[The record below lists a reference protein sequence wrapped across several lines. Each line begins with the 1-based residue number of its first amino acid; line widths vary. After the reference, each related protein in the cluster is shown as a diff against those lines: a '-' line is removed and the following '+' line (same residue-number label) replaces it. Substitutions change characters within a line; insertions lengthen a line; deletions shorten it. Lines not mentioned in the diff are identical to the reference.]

1 MHLLEE
7 LRWRNLIQD
16 FTPGLEEK
24 LAEGPCKIY
33 VGFDP
38 TAPSLTI
45 GNMVMVTM
53 LMRIQRAGHI
63 PVVLMGGATGR
74 IGDPSGKDKERQLK
88 TYEELDNNL
97 AKQQAQ
103 FRQFLDFEGEQ
114 AALMVNNYDFYRN
127 MNAIAFLRDVG
138 KNVTVNYMM
147 AKESV
152 KRRLEGEGLSFTEFS
167 YQLLQA
173 YDFQYLYEK
182 EDVTVQMGGSDQ
194 WGNLMTGVEFIRKN
208 GGKAFALTAPLLTK
222 ADGRKFGKSEEG
234 NIWLDANMTSPYQF
248 YQFFI
253 NAADADMPTLLRT
266 FSFRSKEE
274 IEALEAEHAQSP
286 HLRLA
291 QQALAEEMCIRVH
304 GQANFEAAKKV
315 SSIVFSKKLKRDFLE
330 GLSDSDFAMLA
341 KELPSFSVA
350 RSQVETHTALIDL
363 LTEQNDALGSKSD
376 LRRAI
381 KQKALSLN
389 TLKIESHEQTV
400 GPENLLHDRYLFLQ
414 KGKKSKFVVIVE

>member
-1 MHLLEE
+1 MNLLDE

-16 FTPGLEEK
+16 FTPGLEEA
-24 LAEGPCKIY
+24 LEEGPCKIY

-45 GNMVMVTM
+45 GNMVMVSL

-88 TYEELDNNL
+88 SYEELDENL
-97 AKQQAQ
+97 AQQKAQ
-103 FRQFLDFEGEQ
+103 FEHFLDFEGEDS
-114 AALMVNNYDFYRN
+114 AMLVNNYDFYKD
-127 MNAIAFLRDVG
+127 MNALVFLRDVG

-173 YDFQYLYEK
+173 YDFQYLYEN
-182 EDVTVQMGGSDQ
+182 ENVTVQMGGSDQ
-194 WGNLMTGVEFIRKN
+194 WGNLMTGVEFIRKS
-208 GGKAFALTAPLLTK
+208 GGKAFALTSPLLTK

-234 NIWLDANMTSPYQF
+234 NIWLDADMTSPYQF

-253 NAADADMPTLLRT
+253 NSADADMPTLLRT
-266 FSFRSKEE
+266 FSFKSKEE
-274 IEALEAEHAQSP
+274 IEALEEEHAKAP

-304 GQANFEAAKKV
+304 GEGNCEAAKKV
-315 SSIVFSKKLKRDFLE
+315 SDIVFSKKLKRDFLKD
-330 GLSDSDFAMLA
+330 LSSSDFKMLA
-341 KELPSFSVA
+341 NELPSYTVPRA
-350 RSQVETHTALIDL
+350 KLEAGIPIIDL
-363 LTEQNDALGSKSD
+363 LAEETDALESKSD
-376 LRRAI
+376 VRRAI

-389 TLKIESHEQTV
+389 TLKVDSHEQEVTV
-400 GPENLLHDRYLFLQ
+400 EQLLHDRYLFLQ
-414 KGKKSKFVVIVE
+414 KGKKSKFVILAE